1 MRAGAEYFLHPAG
14 SSQRRYEALRSY
26 FTQDMP
32 AAEVAD
38 RFGYSTASVHQMAT
52 LLRTGRLNLFTDP
65 KPGPKGPR
73 KATGE
78 LRARVLA
85 LRAAGH
91 SVTEIAAALTAGGLP
106 VSAQTTWQI
115 LDAEGIG
122 RLPRRDEGRRG
133 PPARLDVVKAA
144 GLRGWPAGPVSLPCH
159 HAGLLLLFPA
169 MAELGLPRLVRAAGY
184 PSTRQLSS
192 WQSVGSLLLAKCART
207 ARIYH
212 AGSLGDDAGLA
223 FTLGL
228 TALPKATHLG
238 TYSWRAR
245 RECNRKLL
253 SGLVAALRPL
263 GLATGEAGFNCDF
276 HAIRHHG
283 TEAVLEKHYVPRR
296 SQRTRAVLTF
306 FAQDHAS
313 AEMVY
318 ANADITKAS
327 QNREVIAFCDH
338 WKQVSGSDPKML
350 IMDQR
355 VTTQPILGELDDRGV
370 KFATLRMRSPSLVR
384 QISALTPADFKQ
396 ITLDRSGRHN
406 KPKVAESAGV
416 KLTSYPGTVRQLV
429 VTGLGRE
436 AATIIITNDYQIT
449 TRALIERYA
458 RRMTI
463 EQRLAE
469 IIQAFCADALS
480 SAVNLNVD
488 LDVVLCVMAQ
498 ALTAAFRLRLPGN
511 YDHATP
517 DTLQRRFLDT
527 PGEII
532 SNNGRITV
540 KINRRAYSPVL
551 RKADLPA
558 DTTVPWWDNR
568 TLHWEFT

>member
-1 MRAGAEYFLHPAG
+1 MYSSPARVPGRGQNRRSAGSPWHTALARRPGSRDYGSVTSGHGSPGSVEVRAGAEYFLHPAG

-245 RECNRKLL
+245 RECNANCSRAWSPRCGR
-253 SGLVAALRPL
+253 SGWPPARP
-263 GLATGEAGFNCDF
+263 GSTATSTPSATT
-276 HAIRHHG
+276 A
-283 TEAVLEKHYVPRR
+283 PRR
-296 SQRTRAVLTF
+296 CWKSTTCRA
-306 FAQDHAS
+306 AP
-313 AEMVY
+313 
-318 ANADITKAS
+318 
-327 QNREVIAFCDH
+327 
-338 WKQVSGSDPKML
+338 SGP
-350 IMDQR
+350 
-355 VTTQPILGELDDRGV
+355 
-370 KFATLRMRSPSLVR
+370 ARS
-384 QISALTPADFKQ
+384 
-396 ITLDRSGRHN
+396 
-406 KPKVAESAGV
+406 
-416 KLTSYPGTVRQLV
+416 
-429 VTGLGRE
+429 
-436 AATIIITNDYQIT
+436 
-449 TRALIERYA
+449 
-458 RRMTI
+458 
-463 EQRLAE
+463 
-469 IIQAFCADALS
+469 
-480 SAVNLNVD
+480 
-488 LDVVLCVMAQ
+488 
-498 ALTAAFRLRLPGN
+498 
-511 YDHATP
+511 
-517 DTLQRRFLDT
+517 
-527 PGEII
+527 
-532 SNNGRITV
+532 
-540 KINRRAYSPVL
+540 
-551 RKADLPA
+551 
-558 DTTVPWWDNR
+558 
-568 TLHWEFT
+568 